1 MKEDGA
7 TPEDQGCLK
16 GKHGEEYICF
26 YKEHREVL
34 REVYHSMKPKEVL
47 RYLTDDDPVIITR
60 QTANGEVSY
69 MANTSQEVERY
80 SWEGKLKFETAEDE
94 MLLGLGQ
101 YEDGIYDYREKKEYL
116 YQSNMKISMPFLIST
131 GGYIKQLPYFEN
143 LTFWDN

>member
-1 MKEDGA
+1 M
-7 TPEDQGCLK
+7 L
-16 GKHGEEYICF
+16 H
-26 YKEHREVL
+26 
-34 REVYHSMKPKEVL
+34 
-47 RYLTDDDPVIITR
+47 IIQR
-60 QTANGEVSY
+60 
-69 MANTSQEVERY
+69 R
-80 SWEGKLKFETAEDE
+80 KFETAEDE